1 MNSLWPLLSCFY
13 EAHNPC
19 LANKRG
25 LVNVREKSGG
35 TDGQKINEMA
45 TRPRQFIFNKRR
57 ACFYLQSRKK
67 GQYSP
72 ANVKRLVVLVRSKK
86 FAKHFTRRYNAKKS
100 RERGSKNR
108 VIGKIYCSEIVSMTY
123 CVLFFCHA

>member
-1 MNSLWPLLSCFY
+1 MAFAKLFFMK
-13 EAHNPC
+13 HITPC

-25 LVNVREKSGG
+25 LVNVREKSDG

-67 GQYSP
+67 ASI
-72 ANVKRLVVLVRSKK
+72 VRQ
-86 FAKHFTRRYNAKKS
+86 
-100 RERGSKNR
+100 
-108 VIGKIYCSEIVSMTY
+108 M
-123 CVLFFCHA
+123 